1 MAGPCFEPLPAKP
14 LSAASNRPC
23 YHFGR
28 ARPAGGT
35 ANAPRG
41 GRADERGEGTSQPAA
56 SVRARRAPSELRRTC
71 GQPGGPESAPESSE
85 RSGRPRQRPQVP
97 RKEGRQD
104 PRRSL
109 GPLSGQE
116 HPGSRP
122 AKRPISSA
130 PRRIQEGRRKNEACL
145 RSNSREVCTAE
156 SVSAKSLVD
165 ALSTLAFPSYIR
177 DSWIRTQACT
187 VFSRGVS
194 HNGRTGRAAPPGARQ
209 TDRRGTDGTGS
220 MPIAAPAPQPHQL
233 SRQSGLPC

>member
-1 MAGPCFEPLPAKP
+1 MSAFSRGPPRVGGQTYGGRGAGRMAGPCFEPLPAKP
-14 LSAASNRPC
+14 LSAASNSPC

-104 PRRSL
+104 PRRPL

-130 PRRIQEGRRKNEACL
+130 PRRNRGDLREKARRFCVL
-145 RSNSREVCTAE
+145 
-156 SVSAKSLVD
+156 
-165 ALSTLAFPSYIR
+165 I
-177 DSWIRTQACT
+177 
-187 VFSRGVS
+187 
-194 HNGRTGRAAPPGARQ
+194 HARYV
-209 TDRRGTDGTGS
+209 RRN
-220 MPIAAPAPQPHQL
+220 L
-233 SRQSGLPC
+233 SRHNPW